1 MFLLRKL
8 NSFNVSKGILRM
20 VYTSL
25 LESIISYNITCWYG
39 NLGARSKSKITKII
53 NIASKII
60 LDPQRQLVEL
70 YTNQTRRK
78 ASQIVQDS
86 THPLQHEFEKLP
98 SGRRY
103 RVPIATRNI
112 IKKSFIPSAVTLL
125 NK

>member
-8 NSFNVSKGILRM
+8 NSFNVSKRILRM

-25 LESIISYNITCWYG
+25 LESIISYNITWYG

-86 THPLQHEFEKLP
+86 THVSNMNLKNFLQADDTGYP
-98 SGRRY
+98 
-103 RVPIATRNI
+103 
-112 IKKSFIPSAVTLL
+112 
-125 NK
+125 